1 MNQPIIPHN
10 LKQPRVYGFI
20 YVLSN
25 MHMPDIYKVGM
36 TTKAPHAR
44 AAELSATTG
53 VPMDFDVV
61 YYAEVADP
69 QGQEKRV
76 HQALSQYRI
85 NSFREFFKAD
95 LFTIIQAI
103 KDPDS
108 AFTDDEAPIFSEWS
122 SVPMVLIEK
131 SFRTF
136 VSEIEGK
143 A

>member
-1 MNQPIIPHN
+1 MNQPIVPHN

-53 VPMDFDVV
+53 VPM
-61 YYAEVADP
+61 
-69 QGQEKRV
+69 
-76 HQALSQYRI
+76 
-85 NSFREFFKAD
+85 
-95 LFTIIQAI
+95 
-103 KDPDS
+103 
-108 AFTDDEAPIFSEWS
+108 
-122 SVPMVLIEK
+122 VLIEK